1 MFNMKGI
8 LFLISACLIILPS
21 CQKESNSS
29 NAKMKETVFQGRF
42 INGFHCAASSVAVE
56 VISPKFEGLTNASYL
71 AEDSTTYDQVFGA
84 DIPIE
89 FQDGAIFYF
98 KIEKIERYKI
108 NIPDCLFLPKQ
119 YATIKELS
127 RTAPLRPI

>member
-1 MFNMKGI
+1 MKGL
-8 LFLISACLIILPS
+8 LFLVAACLIILPS

-29 NAKMKETVFQGRF
+29 NAKLKETVFQGRF
-42 INGFHCAASSVAVE
+42 INGFRCAMTSVAVE
-56 VISPKFEGLTNASYL
+56 VVSPKFEGLTDADYI
-71 AEDSTTYDQVFGA
+71 AEDLKTYDQVFGM

-98 KIEKIERYKI
+98 KIEKIERYDI
-108 NIPDCLFLPKQ
+108 IFLDCLFVPKQ

-127 RTAPLRPI
+127 RTAPLPPI